1 MKYEFK
7 SLPYA
12 YNDLAPVINEQ
23 TMHLHK
29 DKHHKTYFDKF
40 VAAVKETEFDGQDM
54 EEIFANVSKLS
65 PAVRNNGGGF
75 FNHDFYFDGM
85 RKSRDNNEPDG
96 EIAQAVKKSFGDFE
110 TFAKKFSDAAAGQFG
125 SGWAWL
131 IWKNGKLEITA
142 TSNQNNP
149 LMDDAAVKGKPLMTV
164 DVWEHAYYLDYQNRR
179 PEYLKNW
186 WKVVDWDVVNKR
198 LAAAK

>member
-40 VAAVKETEFDGQDM
+40 VAAIKETEYDGQGM

-75 FNHDFYFDGM
+75 FNHDFYFDGL
-85 RKSRDNNEPDG
+85 RKSRDNNEPNG
-96 EIAQAVKKSFGDFE
+96 EIAQAVKESFGDFE
-110 TFAKKFSDAAAGQFG
+110 TFEKKFSDAAAGQFG

-186 WKVVDWDVVNKR
+186 WKIVDWDVVNKR

>member
-65 PAVRNNGGGF
+65 LAIRNNGGGF
-75 FNHDFYFDGM
+75 YNHDFYFDGM

-110 TFAKKFSDAAAGQFG
+110 TFEKKFSDAAAGQFG

-186 WKVVDWDVVNKR
+186 WKIVDWDVVNKR

>member
-40 VAAVKETEFDGQDM
+40 VAAVKETEYDGQDM

-65 PAVRNNGGGF
+65 PAIRNNGGGF

-110 TFAKKFSDAAAGQFG
+110 TFEKKFSDAAAGQFG

-186 WKVVDWDVVNKR
+186 WKIVDWDVVNKR

>member
-65 PAVRNNGGGF
+65 PAIRNNGGGF

>member
-40 VAAVKETEFDGQDM
+40 VSAVKETEFDGQDM

-186 WKVVDWDVVNKR
+186 WKIVDWDVVNKR
-198 LAAAK
+198 LAAVK

>member
-40 VAAVKETEFDGQDM
+40 VAAVKETEYDGQDM

-65 PAVRNNGGGF
+65 PAIRNNGGGF
-75 FNHDFYFDGM
+75 YNHDFYFDGM

-110 TFAKKFSDAAAGQFG
+110 TFEKKFSDAAAGQFG

-186 WKVVDWDVVNKR
+186 WKIVDWDVVNKR

>member
-40 VAAVKETEFDGQDM
+40 VAAVKETEYDGQDM

-65 PAVRNNGGGF
+65 PAIRNNGGGF
-75 FNHDFYFDGM
+75 YNHDFYFDGM

-110 TFAKKFSDAAAGQFG
+110 TFEKKFSDAAAGQFG
-125 SGWAWL
+125 SGWVWL

-186 WKVVDWDVVNKR
+186 WKIVDWDVVNKR

>member
-65 PAVRNNGGGF
+65 TAVRNNGGGF

-85 RKSRDNNEPDG
+85 RKSRDNNEPNG

-110 TFAKKFSDAAAGQFG
+110 TFEKKFSDAAAGQFG

-186 WKVVDWDVVNKR
+186 WKIVDWDVVNKR

>member
-40 VAAVKETEFDGQDM
+40 VAAVKETEYDGQDM

-65 PAVRNNGGGF
+65 PAIRNNGGGF
-75 FNHDFYFDGM
+75 YNHDFYFDGM

-96 EIAQAVKKSFGDFE
+96 EIAQTVKKSFGDFE
-110 TFAKKFSDAAAGQFG
+110 TFEKKFSDAAAGQFG

-186 WKVVDWDVVNKR
+186 WKIVDWDVVNKR

>member
-186 WKVVDWDVVNKR
+186 WKIVDWDVVNKR
-198 LAAAK
+198 LAAVK

>member
-65 PAVRNNGGGF
+65 PAIRNNGGGF
-75 FNHDFYFDGM
+75 YNHDFYFDGM

-110 TFAKKFSDAAAGQFG
+110 TFEKKFSDAAAGQFG

-186 WKVVDWDVVNKR
+186 WKIVDWDVVNKR

>member
-40 VAAVKETEFDGQDM
+40 VAAIKETEYDGQGM

-75 FNHDFYFDGM
+75 FNHDFYFDGL
-85 RKSRDNNEPDG
+85 RKSRDNNEPNG
-96 EIAQAVKKSFGDFE
+96 EIAQAVKESFGDFE
-110 TFAKKFSDAAAGQFG
+110 TFEKKFSDAAAGQFG

-131 IWKNGKLEITA
+131 IWKNGTLEITA

-186 WKVVDWDVVNKR
+186 WKIVDWDVVNKR